1 MTDEEA
7 RMTGSSPTWK
17 KFLEKSTLATQLFTK
32 VTRDREKLP
41 GYVIR
46 RKALTYLEALAFSP
60 IYLRHC
66 TRVGKRARTRGMPF
80 IENLG
85 RIEIG
90 DDFNFVSLFVRSHL
104 VTGH

>member
-1 MTDEEA
+1 MTVP
-7 RMTGSSPTWK
+7 SPTWK
-17 KFLEKSTLATQLFTK
+17 RFIEKSALAAQLFSK
-32 VTRDREKLP
+32 MTRDREKLP

-46 RKALTYLEALAFSP
+46 RKALTYLEALALSP

-104 VTGH
+104 VT